1 MNKPCFDRTAE
12 SEIRPEILDI
22 LMDGKI
28 RSNAQLKK
36 RIRET
41 FSLMPGDKKRANER
55 PNEEKWEELVNN
67 ALSPSRSNSLPA
79 TRLTEV
85 VERGQHRITQEGRE
99 YVENEKRENEAI
111 FDEVFKDVVFP
122 E

>member
-12 SEIRPEILDI
+12 SEIRVEILDI
-22 LMDGKI
+22 LMDEKI
-28 RSNAQLKK
+28 RSNAQIKK
-36 RIRET
+36 RIRDT
-41 FSLMPGDKKRANER
+41 FPLMPGDKKRANER

-79 TRLTEV
+79 RGLTEV

-111 FDEVFKDVVFP
+111 FDEVFKDVAFP